1 MFCLV
6 RTDPDAKK
14 QQGISFLLID
24 MNTPGIEVR
33 PIYTIDGH
41 HHLNEVYFTDVKVP
55 LDNLVGKEGMGWTIA
70 KFC

>member
-1 MFCLV
+1 
-6 RTDPDAKK
+6 
-14 QQGISFLLID
+14 

-55 LDNLVGKEGMGWTIA
+55 VDNLVGKEGMGWTIA
-70 KFC
+70 KFLLTHERTTIAGVADSHYPWRA